1 MKFNIVK
8 KGYDIAEVDKHIK
21 ELEKKIEEFKEKED
35 AITNAMVNS
44 QVAANNIIKNA
55 EMAAV
60 EMHEDMVSIVNN
72 IFSSIDSQKNIVK
85 SFQEDYQALINRYL
99 KTPEGK
105 DFQNIY
111 NSLNELESYLIELKR
126 D

>member
-1 MKFNIVK
+1 MKFSIVK
-8 KGYDIAEVDKHIK
+8 KGYDALEVDKYIE
-21 ELEKKIEEFKEKED
+21 ELEKQIEAFKEKED

-55 EMAAV
+55 EMAAI
-60 EMHEDMVSIVNN
+60 EMHEDMISIVNN
-72 IFSSIDSQKNIVK
+72 IFGSIENQKNTIK
-85 SFQEDYQALINRYL
+85 SFQEDYQALINKYL

-105 DFQNIY
+105 DFLDIY
-111 NSLNELESYLIELKR
+111 ASLNELENYLVELKR

>member
-1 MKFNIVK
+1 MVL
-8 KGYDIAEVDKHIK
+8 EDKID
-21 ELEKKIEEFKEKED
+21 LSKEKED